1 MTERKAEACNFCNQD
16 GWRCSEPAGESGL
29 CYWHDPEIDKSCDD
43 IKSEIEQWARDGKP
57 LDGFQLA
64 RVNLNDINLVNK
76 GHKVG
81 YKCRNAD
88 FYRADLTEA
97 HFFGLDLRGTSL
109 MKTKLKGA
117 NLHCAQ
123 LEDCNLLGADLTNA
137 RLETI
142 NWGIMLKQE
151 KRAFEAL
158 KNCKHDEAV
167 GLCQEAEEVCRN
179 IRKQCERQ
187 GLFETAGYFFK
198 KEMTYRRYQ
207 MPRTSFKRWF
217 SKSVDIF
224 CGYGESP
231 LRVVLF
237 SIFFILFCALT
248 YFILFCALTYF
259 ILGTA
264 AQNPI
269 YPGAT
274 GPIAVFLE
282 ILNAIYF
289 SVVTFTTL
297 GYGDISPI
305 GVARFIAAFEAFVG
319 SFTMALFVVVFVKKM
334 TR

>member
-1 MTERKAEACNFCNQD
+1 MREEKAGTCKYCNDD

-29 CYWHDPEIDKSCDD
+29 CYWHDPKIDKSSDD
-43 IKSEIEQWARDGKP
+43 VKDRIEQWARDGKP

-64 RVNLNDINLVNK
+64 RTNLNDINLVNK
-76 GHKVG
+76 GHKEG
-81 YKCRNAD
+81 YKCRDAD

-109 MKTKLKGA
+109 MKTKLRGA

-123 LEDCNLLGADLTNA
+123 LENCNLLGADLTNA

-151 KRAFEAL
+151 KRAYEAL
-158 KNCKHDEAV
+158 EKCNRNEAV

-231 LRVVLF
+231 LRVVIF
-237 SIFFILFCALT
+237 SILFILCCA
-248 YFILFCALTYF
+248 FAYF

-269 YPGAT
+269 YPNAT
-274 GPIAVFLE
+274 GVIAVILE
-282 ILNAIYF
+282 MLNAIYF

-305 GVARFIAAFEAFVG
+305 GLARFIAAFEAFIG

>member
-1 MTERKAEACNFCNQD
+1 MKEEKAGTCKYCNED
-16 GWRCSEPAGESGL
+16 GWKCSEPAGESGL
-29 CYWHDPEIDKSCDD
+29 CYWHDPGIDKSCDD
-43 IKSEIEQWARDGKP
+43 IKESIERWARDGKP

-64 RVNLNDINLVNK
+64 RTNLHDVNLVNK
-76 GHKVG
+76 GHKAG
-81 YKCRNAD
+81 YNCRNAD

-97 HFFGLDLRGTSL
+97 HFFGLDLRGSSL
-109 MKTKLKGA
+109 MKTKLRGA
-117 NLHCAQ
+117 NLHCAK
-123 LEDCNLLGADLTNA
+123 LENCNLLGADLTNA

-151 KRAFEAL
+151 KRAYEAL
-158 KNCKHDEAV
+158 DKCKKEEAV

-207 MPRTSFKRWF
+207 MPRMSFKRWF

-231 LRVVLF
+231 LRVVIF
-237 SIFFILFCALT
+237 SILFILICALA
-248 YFILFCALTYF
+248 YFA
-259 ILGTA
+259 LGTA

-274 GPIAVFLE
+274 GVIAMILE
-282 ILNAIYF
+282 MLNAIYF

-305 GVARFIAAFEAFVG
+305 GLARFIAAFEAFIG